1 MNEETRRILENHEAR
16 LKKLESGGVHKKRS
30 SKKTKGVIDL
40 LIEAKDEGFFATKRT
55 PHEILHNFSTKGYV
69 YKRTQSLTE
78 PLQRATRQGIIKRM
92 KNNGGWVYYV

>member
-1 MNEETRRILENHEAR
+1 MSEEIRRILDDHEIR
-16 LKKLESGGVHKKRS
+16 LRKLESGVHKKRS
-30 SKKTKGVIDL
+30 NKKAKGVIDL

-55 PHEILHNFSTKGYV
+55 PKEILHKFLTKGYA

-92 KNNGGWVYYV
+92 KSDGGWVYYV